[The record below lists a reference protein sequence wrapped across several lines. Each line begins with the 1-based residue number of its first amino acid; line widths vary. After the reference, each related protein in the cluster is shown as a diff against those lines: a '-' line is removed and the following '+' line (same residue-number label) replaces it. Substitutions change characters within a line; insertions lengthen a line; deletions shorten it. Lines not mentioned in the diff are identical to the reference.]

1 MASAG
6 SGKAHYLSGLSE
18 YALLQIL
25 LMWKI
30 RTEPSCYRPRHR
42 LGVLFIADGSQAIFT
57 FISRRLVSHHQNTRI
72 FGELLGPCFKTVGK
86 RPCYPL
92 PKERA
97 CQRNDEALYR
107 PLIQVYSI
115 YLPEPEDPS
124 RRKDARN
131 PVTHPVDNEGP
142 RYFVEDSLSA
152 MYSFPT
158 SGPPVQAQER
168 HQSLRTLTQTTTDS
182 RRLRGTEFSQ
192 SRVLYPWRSTMS
204 KAFSLSFQSAF
215 HLSFTLLVRYRT
227 WCNI

>member
-1 MASAG
+1 MYYS
-6 SGKAHYLSGLSE
+6 SQTVHKQSSLSFRVVWFL
-18 YALLQIL
+18 IT
-25 LMWKI
+25 
-30 RTEPSCYRPRHR
+30 RTLAYSVNSLVR
-42 LGVLFIADGSQAIFT
+42 V
-57 FISRRLVSHHQNTRI
+57 SRRLVKDRVTRS
-72 FGELLGPCFKTVGK
+72 E
-86 RPCYPL
+86 
-92 PKERA
+92 ERA